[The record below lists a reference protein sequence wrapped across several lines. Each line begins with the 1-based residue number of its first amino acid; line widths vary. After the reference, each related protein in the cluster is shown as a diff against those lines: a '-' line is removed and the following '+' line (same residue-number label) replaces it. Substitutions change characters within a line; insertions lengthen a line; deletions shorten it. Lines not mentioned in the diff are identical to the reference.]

1 MGFGNLGV
9 KEAVKQAATIKKKAR
24 KKPQTRAE
32 KLKAKRAEMKAHF
45 EKTKKAQKAKGQGK
59 MTLKERQADDWKRAQ
74 AAAKKK
80 HEEFKKRRKSGA
92 SATSKGNST
101 TITTKGGKTLKI
113 PNLSNIK

>member
-1 MGFGNLGV
+1 
-9 KEAVKQAATIKKKAR
+9 
-24 KKPQTRAE
+24 
-32 KLKAKRAEMKAHF
+32 MKAHF